1 MIAVDRE
8 AVECDLLQ
16 TYGIFDYRQLPARK
30 VAVYACGLGQD
41 SRIMQKLS
49 GAKVPLNSL
58 LLALVADALKIL
70 VWQNT
75 KDGAKGVN
83 KPKSILASL
92 TEKERTGEGFD
103 TPEAFEAW
111 RAQMLG
117 EKQNGE

>member
-49 GAKVPLNSL
+49 GSKVPLNSL

-70 VWQNT
+70 IWQNT